1 VGGAMP
7 SGLASVTTSTLV
19 YLIPAS
25 AVVGL
30 AVSSAAAAACTR
42 AIGQVFVDHF
52 ESGATLADMPAAPSS

>member
-1 VGGAMP
+1 MP

-30 AVSSAAAAACTR
+30 AVSSATAATCAR
-42 AIGQVFVDHF
+42 AIGRVFVDHF
-52 ESGATLADMPAAPSS
+52 ESGATLADIAPASSS